1 MNIVFLSDDFP
12 PTSYGGAGI
21 STFDLARGMKD
32 AGHEVSVITTCR
44 NKSNA
49 GESKYEGLRVYKIS
63 SNYAPRWRAFVS
75 LNNRPVVREVEK
87 ILKVIKPD
95 IVHVNNVHFYLSYRC
110 IKVAKKYARKV
121 VFTARDVMAFSY
133 GKLATKQYLEHGDYR
148 TTLGDRFRQSKKRWN
163 PFLNICVR
171 KYLAQADVRVAVSG
185 ALKDALVQNDINN
198 VQVIHTGL
206 RPSEWEVGEVEKS
219 IFLHEHGLHDKNI
232 IFFGGRLRG
241 IKGALQVLDALKKV
255 KSEFTKAVL
264 LVVGETDDYTNE
276 IKNEAEKRGMKDALI
291 FTGWLDREHL
301 KYALASSEV
310 VLVPTI
316 SFDAFPRIALEGMA
330 VGKPVVGTCFGGA
343 KELIEDGETGY
354 IVNPLHPD
362 EIADR
367 VKWILRDPVKAESM
381 GRKAKDRVQSHFNL
395 ENKVKEYIVL
405 YETEQK

>member
-1 MNIVFLSDDFP
+1 MKIVFLSDDFP

-21 STFDLARGMKD
+21 STFDLARGMND

-44 NKSNA
+44 NKTDA
-49 GESKYEGLRVYKIS
+49 GESEYEGLRVYKIA

-87 ILKVIKPD
+87 IFASIKPD
-95 IVHVNNVHFYLSYRC
+95 VVHVNNVHFYLSYKC

-148 TTLGDRFRQSKKRWN
+148 TTLLDRFRQSKKRWN

-171 KYLAQADVRVAVSG
+171 KYLAHADVRVAVSG
-185 ALKDALVQNDINN
+185 ALKDALVQNGINN

-206 RPSEWEVGEVEKS
+206 RPSEWEVSEDERS
-219 IFLHEHGLHDKNI
+219 FFIHEHGLLDKKI

-255 KSEFTKAVL
+255 KTEFTEAVL
-264 LVVGETDDYTNE
+264 LVVGENDDYTEE
-276 IKNEAEKRGMKDALI
+276 IKKEAEMRGMSDVLI
-291 FTGWLDREHL
+291 FTGWLDRSKV
-301 KYALASSEV
+301 KYALASSDV

-316 SFDAFPRIALEGMA
+316 SFDAFPRIVLEAMA
-330 VGKPVVGTCFGGA
+330 VGRPVVGTCFGGA
-343 KELIEDGETGY
+343 QELIREGETGY
-354 IVNPLHPD
+354 VVNPLHPE

-367 VKWILRDPVKAESM
+367 VNKIFAEK
-381 GRKAKDRVQSHFNL
+381 GHAELLGKNGKERLQKDFNL
-395 ENKVKEYIVL
+395 ENKVKEYIVV
-405 YETEQK
+405 YEK